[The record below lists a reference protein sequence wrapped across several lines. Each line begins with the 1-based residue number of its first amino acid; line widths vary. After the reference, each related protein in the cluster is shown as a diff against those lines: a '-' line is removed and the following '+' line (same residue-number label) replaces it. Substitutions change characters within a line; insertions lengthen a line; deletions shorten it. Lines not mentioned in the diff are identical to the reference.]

1 MTKAE
6 AALAAKKL
14 TAKTVEVMKVLG
26 KNSSTKE
33 EDLKKLFPRW
43 GHAKKALTDRGWLLY
58 AKGMNTFRLNGDG
71 KKVLQAL

>member
-14 TAKTVEVMKVLG
+14 TPKTIEVLKVLG
-26 KNSSTKE
+26 KNSGTKT
-33 EDLKKLFPRW
+33 EDLKKQFPRW
-43 GHAKKALTDRGWLLY
+43 GHAKKALEARGYLLY
-58 AKGMNTFRLNGDG
+58 AKGTDTFKLNGDG